1 MQTHTAADVTRERD
15 TPAHPDEEA
24 IAAYLDGTLSD
35 YEVAEIEHHLAE
47 CRDCRTTVSGSA
59 RVIADRAVVSQAAVR
74 PRFRGA
80 RAIIAIAASLAVIV
94 LARRDRAPASDVVRT
109 STATT
114 MPGEGLAAI
123 RVYTPLDGDSVRGG
137 GLTLYWGAVSAERYR
152 LVLSNEEGTPLWST
166 DTKDTVMTL
175 PDSVTLSSG
184 ASYFWQVDAVQAG
197 VTATTR
203 LQRFTV
209 VP

>member
-1 MQTHTAADVTRERD
+1 
-15 TPAHPDEEA
+15 
-24 IAAYLDGTLSD
+24 
-35 YEVAEIEHHLAE
+35 
-47 CRDCRTTVSGSA
+47 
-59 RVIADRAVVSQAAVR
+59 
-74 PRFRGA
+74 
-80 RAIIAIAASLAVIV
+80 
-94 LARRDRAPASDVVRT
+94 
-109 STATT
+109 
-114 MPGEGLAAI
+114 
-123 RVYTPLDGDSVRGG
+123 LDGDSVRGG
-137 GLTLYWGAVSAERYR
+137 GLAFSWAAASAERYR

-175 PDSVTLSSG
+175 PDSVILSSG